1 MTPLPTWFANNLG
14 AAFARGQICLL
25 YCHPTQISD
34 GDLELCHSQLTDEER
49 SRAMKFRYYA
59 DYVSYIVAHALLRQ
73 SVSAIAGVTPDCV
86 KIRRAQNG
94 KPELLQDSV
103 TTPIRFNL
111 SHTEDM
117 VMVALARDV
126 EVGVDVERLDRKFAP
141 EIVEYLCSAEEA
153 QEISLLSTQ
162 HQSVAYIELWT
173 LKEALVKAS
182 GQGLRVRINE
192 IYCALNLPRLLRSGP
207 LPERPTAWSVW
218 RGHLAGGFAWSVA
231 ARTPQAELTLI
242 GAFAS

>member
-1 MTPLPTWFANNLG
+1 
-14 AAFARGQICLL
+14 
-25 YCHPTQISD
+25 
-34 GDLELCHSQLTDEER
+34 
-49 SRAMKFRYYA
+49 
-59 DYVSYIVAHALLRQ
+59 
-73 SVSAIAGVTPDCV
+73 
-86 KIRRAQNG
+86 
-94 KPELLQDSV
+94 LLQDSV
-103 TTPIRFNL
+103 ATPIRFNL

-182 GQGLRVRINE
+182 GQGLSVGISE
-192 IYCALNLPRLLRSGP
+192 I
-207 LPERPTAWSVW
+207 
-218 RGHLAGGFAWSVA
+218 
-231 ARTPQAELTLI
+231 
-242 GAFAS
+242 